1 MSNPFRSQIENLINA
16 KLGTNTNRMTIG
28 IVTKVDTERYICS
41 VCPIDMD
48 AMWEMKKYYAK
59 TKIDKMAAQ
68 NIIENIS
75 LKNSKTIKAADIQ
88 KGDRVVI
95 GYDEDLPYIVQRI
108 KQSSVL
114 NQKISGSEEDISVY
128 EWLGE
133 NFGEIKEINPIPGMS
148 MDGV

>member
-1 MSNPFRSQIENLINA
+1 
-16 KLGTNTNRMTIG
+16 
-28 IVTKVDTERYICS
+28 
-41 VCPIDMD
+41 
-48 AMWEMKKYYAK
+48 
-59 TKIDKMAAQ
+59 MAAQ